1 MVYEVDMAF
10 QKLIVVLSGGGS
22 TGLVK
27 LAGSFDGL
35 NKVKCE
41 CRCDAAKGDARLF
54 IIADDV
60 TEIAVDGTKTTFET
74 PISAKSDVYCLLS
87 AGGKTLV
94 GSSGG
99 RADRRQLENRID
111 LYKRERARALKEKRE
126 SEERLREAAR
136 REAKDRRREAEDRR
150 RESDA
155 GAESSSRTSCAPPA
169 ESTRGDNALC
179 GEERS
184 PRREDAYGACRSR
197 ADSRDTEAF
206 GRPPEAPHAPV
217 KEARDAYAQSVL
229 REGMTYDGTNFYQAI
244 KPQIDEMFVRYPAED
259 RLNRIVPNSKW
270 VRVETDADDYYVLGV
285 LFDLSLPIFICYGIP
300 GVRNVPPPQDIA
312 DVSVWLPLDSRRP
325 DGEGFWVIYQSATD
339 GKCIR

>member
-1 MVYEVDMAF
+1 MAF

-41 CRCDAAKGDARLF
+41 CRCDVAGADARLF
-54 IIADDV
+54 IIADEV
-60 TEIAVDGTKTTFET
+60 TEMPIDGAKTSFEVPIA
-74 PISAKSDVYCLLS
+74 AKSDVYCLLS
-87 AGGKTLV
+87 AGSKTLV

-111 LYKRERARALKEKRE
+111 LYRRERARALKEKRE

-136 REAKDRRREAEDRR
+136 RETALCDQDGHRTETDTSNDFEPHSDNAFTFRKESDTCESSCVKQSKDGMRREAERT
-150 RESDA
+150 SSFSV
-155 GAESSSRTSCAPPA
+155 GAET
-169 ESTRGDNALC
+169 L
-179 GEERS
+179 
-184 PRREDAYGACRSR
+184 RRPS
-197 ADSRDTEAF
+197 
-206 GRPPEAPHAPV
+206 EAPHMP
-217 KEARDAYAQSVL
+217 KSETRDAYAQSVL
-229 REGMTYDGTNFYQAI
+229 REGVTYDGTNFYHAV
-244 KPQIDEMFVRYPAED
+244 KPQIDEMFVRYPAEE

-270 VRVETDADDYYVLGV
+270 VRVETDSDDYYVLGV

-300 GVRNVPPPQDIA
+300 GVRSVPPPKDIA

-339 GKCIR
+339 GKCIK